1 MNVWKLENDTAMDR
15 IRMHYLSGYELSA
28 HDEEVKRRWHAAFT
42 FGLEHKGSDKEVAS
56 MLIKTF
62 NISESQAY
70 RDIYNA
76 INLFGDVRKST
87 KEGLRYMVTQ
97 WAIEVFKMAVVKKD
111 FKGMEKALTCI
122 TKTNNLDKED
132 QDLPDPSKI
141 QPPVQML
148 SLSINFVNSP
158 YFKLIDDKAQKEI
171 LAVVERIQL
180 VIDQS
185 PVKNYLDMLM
195 ADVAAAESLPD
206 GRTAD

>member
-1 MNVWKLENDTAMDR
+1 MNVWKLENDTAIDR
-15 IRMHYLSGYELSA
+15 IRMHYISGYELSA

-42 FGLEHKGSDKEVAS
+42 FGLEHQGSDKEVAS

-195 ADVAAAESLPD
+195 ADVAAAESLTD

>member
-1 MNVWKLENDTAMDR
+1 MNVWKLENDTAIDR
-15 IRMHYLSGYELSA
+15 IRMHYISGYELSA

>member
-15 IRMHYLSGYELSA
+15 IRMHYISGYELSA

-195 ADVAAAESLPD
+195 ADVAAAESLTD

>member
-1 MNVWKLENDTAMDR
+1 
-15 IRMHYLSGYELSA
+15 
-28 HDEEVKRRWHAAFT
+28 
-42 FGLEHKGSDKEVAS
+42 
-56 MLIKTF
+56 
-62 NISESQAY
+62 
-70 RDIYNA
+70 
-76 INLFGDVRKST
+76 
-87 KEGLRYMVTQ
+87 
-97 WAIEVFKMAVVKKD
+97 
-111 FKGMEKALTCI
+111 
-122 TKTNNLDKED
+122 
-132 QDLPDPSKI
+132 
-141 QPPVQML
+141 ML

>member
-56 MLIKTF
+56 MLTKTF

>member
-87 KEGLRYMVTQ
+87 KEGLRYIVTQ

-195 ADVAAAESLPD
+195 ADVAAAESLTD

>member
-1 MNVWKLENDTAMDR
+1 MNVWKLENDTAIDR
-15 IRMHYLSGYELSA
+15 IRMHYISGYELSA

-195 ADVAAAESLPD
+195 ADVAAAESLTD